1 MLAEIQRKK
10 FSTTEYHRM
19 AETGIFKEDERLEL
33 IEGVIINIAPVGS
46 RHAACVARL
55 NQLFVIGIGEKAIV
69 RIRGPFTIGEFSEP
83 EPDIL
88 LLESRNDF
96 YSKAHP
102 GPEHVFLVVEVSD
115 TTLDYDRNFKI
126 PLYARAGIREAWIVN
141 LQETYI
147 EVYSTPSKQGY
158 KMLRKYYEGDILT
171 VSSFPDMNIAVDEL
185 LADQF
190 E

>member
-1 MLAEIQRKK
+1 MLAEIQRKM
-10 FSTTEYHRM
+10 FSIAEYQHM
-19 AETGIFKEDERLEL
+19 TETGILNENDRLEL
-33 IEGVIINIAPVGS
+33 IEGEIVNMAAIGS
-46 RHAACVARL
+46 HHAACVDRL
-55 NQLFVIGIGEKAIV
+55 TRLFVTGLGKKAIV
-69 RIRGPFTIGEFSEP
+69 RIQGPFTIGEFSEP
-83 EPDIL
+83 EPDVL
-88 LLESRNDF
+88 LLKPCNDF
-96 YSKAHP
+96 YTNVHP
-102 GPEHVFLVVEVSD
+102 GPEDVLLVVEVSD

-158 KMLRKYYEGDILT
+158 KMLRKYYEGGILT
-171 VSSFPDMNIAVDEL
+171 VSSFPDIKIAVDEL